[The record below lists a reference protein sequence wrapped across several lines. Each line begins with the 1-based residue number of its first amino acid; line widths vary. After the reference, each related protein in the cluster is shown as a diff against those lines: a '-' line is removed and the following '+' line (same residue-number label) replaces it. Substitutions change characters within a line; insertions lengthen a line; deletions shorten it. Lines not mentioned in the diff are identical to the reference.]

1 MSLPVEVAPAVL
13 AGRPL
18 PVHDDGASK
27 HDRGSLLVVGGSC
40 ETPGAVLLAG
50 LAALR
55 VGAGRLALAT
65 AGPVVPPLAVA
76 VPEARVTAL
85 AATEAGAIDPE
96 GADRVAELA
105 HGADAVLIGPGML
118 DVDAAEPL
126 LDALTQRLATT
137 DAVLVVDA
145 GALPAAGR
153 HPDWIRR
160 LGGRALLVPNPDE
173 LEVLGVGTA
182 LAGAERFDAVVSA
195 RGPDTE
201 VAAPDGGRWLDH
213 HGAVGLAT
221 SGSGDVAAGIAAGLV
236 TRGADPVTAAVWA
249 AALHGRAG
257 ERLAERI
264 APIGFLARELLDE
277 LPATLR
283 ELQSRRQP

>member
-1 MSLPVEVAPAVL
+1 MSLPVEVTPTVL
-13 AGRPL
+13 AGRRL
-18 PVHDDGASK
+18 PRHDDQATK

-55 VGAGRLALAT
+55 VGAGRLAMAT
-65 AGPVVPPLAVA
+65 AGPTVPPLAVA

-85 AATEAGAIDPE
+85 AATDAGAIDPGE
-96 GADRVAELA
+96 ADRMAELA
-105 HGADAVLIGPGML
+105 GRVDAVLIGPGML

-126 LDALTQRLATT
+126 LDALTWCLTST
-137 DAVLVVDA
+137 KAVLVIDA
-145 GALPAAGR
+145 GALPAVGR

-173 LEVLGVGTA
+173 LEILGVGTA
-182 LAGAERFDAVVSA
+182 LSAAERYDAVVA
-195 RGPDTE
+195 ERGPTTE
-201 VAAPDGGRWLDH
+201 IAAPAGGRWLDH
-213 HGAVGLAT
+213 HGNVGLAT

-236 TRGADPVTAAVWA
+236 TRGADPVTAAIWA

-257 ERLAERI
+257 ERLAERM
-264 APIGFLARELLDE
+264 APVSFLARELLDE
-277 LPATLR
+277 LPATLQ
-283 ELQSRRQP
+283 ELAA

>member
-1 MSLPVEVAPAVL
+1 MSLPVEVTRSVL

-18 PVHDDGASK
+18 PKHDDKDTK

-55 VGAGRLALAT
+55 VGAGRLAMAT
-65 AGPVVPPLAVA
+65 TGPAVPPLAVA

-85 AATEAGAIDPE
+85 ATTDAGAIAPDA
-96 GADRVAELA
+96 ADSVAELA
-105 HGADAVLIGPGML
+105 GRANAVLVGPGML
-118 DVDAAEPL
+118 DVDAAEPI
-126 LDALTQRLATT
+126 LDALTSCLMATHT
-137 DAVLVVDA
+137 VLVVDA

-182 LAGAERFDAVVSA
+182 LSAAERYDAVVA
-195 RGPDTE
+195 ERGPTTE
-201 VAAPDGGRWLDH
+201 IAAPAGGRWLDH
-213 HGAVGLAT
+213 HGNVGLAT

-236 TRGADPVTAAVWA
+236 TRGADPVTAAIWA

-264 APIGFLARELLDE
+264 APLSFLARELLDE

-283 ELQSRRQP
+283 ELAG